1 MAWNEKPPLLT
12 GQGSRDL
19 ANLRDYLFRMSQSLT
34 DVTEGAV
41 SVSYD
46 AQGRQVIT
54 PKGTADE
61 ALEAIRANA
70 SELRSLITKSAE
82 TVVAEMDAREEEY
95 NGRYLAISQF
105 GTFEENLDARIA
117 TNARGVVESYNYSA
131 TISSMQDVLD
141 LYQGYFTQ
149 INGEIR
155 RGLVEDP
162 DHPGSYVIGIVISQ
176 ECEFSTAAI
185 SHDDPNYPG
194 DGQEYWY
201 VEPNQTFGLYTS
213 TGWQFWINGVKRAW
227 LSSEDSMLHVSN
239 IVVEES
245 LIGGNWKMTFS
256 GGFGLKYVGD

>member
-1 MAWNEKPPLLT
+1 MSWNEKPPMLT
-12 GQGSRDL
+12 GQVSRDL
-19 ANLRDYLFRMSQSLT
+19 ANLRDYLFRMAGALT
-34 DVTEGAV
+34 SVEEAVTVTYDKDGKQILSPAGA
-41 SVSYD
+41 
-46 AQGRQVIT
+46 A
-54 PKGTADE
+54 E
-61 ALEAIRANA
+61 EAIAQVKQNA
-70 SELRSLITKSAE
+70 RELRSLIIKTADTIE
-82 TVVAEMDAREEEY
+82 AEMDAREEEY

-117 TNARGVVESYNYSA
+117 TNARGVVESYGYNA